1 MDIGFPVRV
10 TVKVKFYGSRYVRG
24 GVAHLVVHETRA
36 LTNSEMILPVPQE
49 TSEGVLSTVDTV
61 VQRRDNPR
69 RLRNYEMVFTLYR
82 RLYNWLYNQLYEHS
96 RFWRV

>member
-1 MDIGFPVRV
+1 
-10 TVKVKFYGSRYVRG
+10 
-24 GVAHLVVHETRA
+24 
-36 LTNSEMILPVPQE
+36 MILPVPQE

-69 RLRNYEMVFTLYR
+69 RLRNYEMVFTPYS

-96 RFWRV
+96 RFWRVCSKFKKKKIFICFLPSVAYDPEE